1 MDKPMTQA
9 MTQAMTLDP
18 DQADELRRLL
28 GTVEDWL
35 LHASFE
41 VLDELGAFL
50 TSLSWSRSPTTE
62 TAAETAAA
70 QLITDL
76 GEATVTLRP
85 ILTSQDG
92 REPR

>member
-1 MDKPMTQA
+1 MNEQMI
-9 MTQAMTLDP
+9 LHS
-18 DQADELRRLL
+18 DQAEELHRLL

-41 VLDELGAFL
+41 VLDELGTFL
-50 TSLSWSRSPTTE
+50 TSLSWSRSAT
-62 TAAETAAA
+62 AETAAA

-85 ILTSQDG
+85 IIASQDG

>member
-41 VLDELGAFL
+41 VLDELGTFL
-50 TSLSWSRSPTTE
+50 TSLSCSRSA
-62 TAAETAAA
+62 TAQTAAA

-85 ILTSQDG
+85 TITSQDG

>member
-1 MDKPMTQA
+1 MNEQMI
-9 MTQAMTLDP
+9 LHS
-18 DQADELRRLL
+18 DQAEELHRLL

-41 VLDELGAFL
+41 VLDELGTFL
-50 TSLSWSRSPTTE
+50 TSLSWSRSAT
-62 TAAETAAA
+62 AETAAA

-85 ILTSQDG
+85 IIAGQDG
-92 REPR
+92 RELR

>member
-1 MDKPMTQA
+1 MNEQTI
-9 MTQAMTLDP
+9 LHP
-18 DQADELRRLL
+18 DQAEELHRLL
-28 GTVEDWL
+28 GTIEDWL

-41 VLDELGAFL
+41 TIDELGTFL
-50 TSLSWSRSPTTE
+50 TSLSWSRSAT
-62 TAAETAAA
+62 AETAAA

-85 ILTSQDG
+85 TITSQDG

>member
-1 MDKPMTQA
+1 MDKPMP
-9 MTQAMTLDP
+9 QAMTLDP
-18 DQADELRRLL
+18 DQADELHRLL

-41 VLDELGAFL
+41 VLDELGTFL
-50 TSLSWSRSPTTE
+50 TNLSFSRSA
-62 TAAETAAA
+62 TADTAAA

-76 GEATVTLRP
+76 GDATVTLRP
-85 ILTSQDG
+85 IITSQDG